1 MVRYRFAQTPLSRKP
16 KPLSVP
22 VVNTIKIEIK
32 DVWAVDFIPRPS
44 KSRIAI
50 TPAAAV
56 MARAGINRTK

>member
-32 DVWAVDFIPRPS
+32 EEEKPIEIKIIDGRKFEIY
-44 KSRIAI
+44 KY
-50 TPAAAV
+50 
-56 MARAGINRTK
+56 KL